1 MYNCRKLTRKEIES
15 VYSLYMKK
23 DFPKDELK
31 PLSMINRS
39 LDKGQY
45 FCYGMFDDDKLC
57 GYACFVSIDIDSKQC
72 CLLDYFAVLSDMRD
86 KGIGSAFLR
95 LLKDELDPAEI
106 VLCESESPEDTENEE
121 LVTRK
126 RRIAFY
132 LRNDLTDTGV
142 TASVFGVKYVLLEF
156 PVSRQHS
163 GDEVR
168 GYYSALYKSFLP
180 EHLYN
185 KFVSIDK

>member
-45 FCYGMFDDDKLC
+45 FCYGIFDDDKLC

-106 VLCESESPEDTENEE
+106 VLCESESPEGTENDE

-126 RRIAFY
+126 RRIAFVCPADKSKNHCVIV
-132 LRNDLTDTGV
+132 LKDRIDWCVIGRKHGN
-142 TASVFGVKYVLLEF
+142 FVLL
-156 PVSRQHS
+156 HS
-163 GDEVR
+163 
-168 GYYSALYKSFLP
+168 FC
-180 EHLYN
+180 
-185 KFVSIDK
+185 F